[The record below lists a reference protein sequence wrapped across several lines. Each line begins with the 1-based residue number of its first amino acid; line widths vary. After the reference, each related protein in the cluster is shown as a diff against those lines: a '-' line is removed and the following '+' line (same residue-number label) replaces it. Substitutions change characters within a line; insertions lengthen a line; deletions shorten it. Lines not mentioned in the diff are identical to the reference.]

1 MSDLSSDPRDPLTRS
16 IGFQPGPGQVW
27 GAEPRDTAPISPS
40 YPGQQSTGRSS
51 PGSAGLSAALHRP
64 AWGGK
69 QGWHDAP
76 AGLRPG
82 SQGHG
87 FQVAGTVPEKRNLRP
102 RPSRQAW
109 RRQLTGGACPRTQ
122 RGRSYGVS
130 HSTRGSGKGAPGTS
144 HPGGR
149 CAEAWG
155 RGLGWGP
162 GPCVGLGEGRGEGG
176 QAQWAERVAGGAHG
190 EGQPPGGQSDFYLQ
204 HMRSRCHH
212 LGLGAPSLSVGRHPG
227 GDPASAP
234 PSRGPWCL
242 SWWRGRAVQPG
253 WRAASLG
260 SSPLVTGASTSS
272 VMTTSLHTS
281 PLFLEGRKAWF
292 RPAAPNSS
300 SCGSPG
306 SDAELASP
314 CLPRVRVGTR
324 RIDFRVSGSRLP
336 TSHCREQHVD
346 HFSWA
351 RKLEAVN
358 PDGTL

>member
-1 MSDLSSDPRDPLTRS
+1 MAGELAGTLHPQHSSESPWSRGQRARVSDLSSDPRDPLTRS

-122 RGRSYGVS
+122 RGRSCGVS
-130 HSTRGSGKGAPGTS
+130 HSTRGSGTS

-190 EGQPPGGQSDFYLQ
+190 EGQPPGGQSDF
-204 HMRSRCHH
+204 
-212 LGLGAPSLSVGRHPG
+212 
-227 GDPASAP
+227 
-234 PSRGPWCL
+234 
-242 SWWRGRAVQPG
+242 
-253 WRAASLG
+253 
-260 SSPLVTGASTSS
+260 
-272 VMTTSLHTS
+272 
-281 PLFLEGRKAWF
+281 
-292 RPAAPNSS
+292 
-300 SCGSPG
+300 
-306 SDAELASP
+306 
-314 CLPRVRVGTR
+314 
-324 RIDFRVSGSRLP
+324 
-336 TSHCREQHVD
+336 
-346 HFSWA
+346 
-351 RKLEAVN
+351 
-358 PDGTL
+358 